1 MTISKFDA
9 MIDKMSIYRSLYN
22 APRTG
27 PAVDYVW
34 WVRECEQ
41 GLQNCL
47 RRSQYEARSDFAFY
61 EGVMWAGATER
72 PLPTPRR
79 RPTLAALQ
87 QWKERQMRRDET
99 ILTIGLLC
107 ACAFMTVALIWRLS
121 VIP

>member
-34 WVRECEQ
+34 WVREREQ
-41 GLQNCL
+41 DLNNAL
-47 RRSQYEARSDFAFY
+47 RLTHWYAKQDLMFYAGVIWEAASTGRLRIVKPS
-61 EGVMWAGATER
+61 
-72 PLPTPRR
+72 PSI
-79 RPTLAALQ
+79 AAVQ
-87 QWKERQMRRDET
+87 QKERQMKRDET

-121 VIP
+121 VMP